1 MNRWAVRLLGLL
13 MLLVFMFM
21 LMSIYKQLVQLQRM
35 QQQNK
40 PAATTTR

>member
-1 MNRWAVRLLGLL
+1 MNRWAVRMAGLL

-21 LMSIYKQLVQLQRM
+21 FMSIYKQLVQLHRL